1 MKSKFLSIDNIF
13 EEVRDRVVWIKF
25 KHFNM
30 PEDKPNLISL
40 FKSGKNENSCLIL
53 CVLTPE

>member
-25 KHFNM
+25 KYLNM
-30 PEDKPNLISL
+30 PKDKPKLNQYLKRLILEYLISDQ
-40 FKSGKNENSCLIL
+40 NN
-53 CVLTPE
+53 